1 MEMRKLRTLGIAA
14 VAASSLLLSACSAA
28 TETPDASE
36 TETPDASETV
46 TITWSTWGSPEELT
60 RFNEFNEQF
69 MADNPGIKVELQ
81 AVADYGEYHSKLLAQ
96 LVSGTAP
103 DVFYLG
109 DDKIGQFVDAGVLLG
124 LSELMDSEA
133 SLTKVSDFEPGIL
146 AAASKDGEI
155 YAAPNDVNP
164 DALWYDKEV
173 LAAAGI
179 TEDPA
184 ALYAED
190 KWTTDKFFEM
200 TDAIEAAGLFGL
212 TTWHYWATHWS
223 WITSQGGKV
232 YDANGNFVAHQDATS
247 VAALDQWTTK
257 FQSREEFILS
267 DDQPE
272 GDSASNKF
280 VTHKVGFYPSGRYRI
295 GTVTEAGVMESYD
308 IVPWPTPSGTQG
320 STGVAASFLGINAKT
335 AVIDAAFKFWTAF
348 LSVEGQTFR
357 LADGGNAV
365 PSIKGADADAIVTS
379 GGYPANAKVFLE
391 MRDLGYSNFPLEAT
405 VPGLGDDINAEIRRA
420 YDGEQDAQTA
430 LNNIAVLVEAA
441 KNG

>member
-1 MEMRKLRTLGIAA
+1 MKMSKLQTLGIAA
-14 VAASSLLLSACSAA
+14 VAASSLLLSACSA
-28 TETPDASE
+28 E
-36 TETPDASETV
+36 TETPDATEPV

-69 MADNPGIKVELQ
+69 MADNPDIKVEFQ

-184 ALYAED
+184 ALYASGA
-190 KWTTDKFFEM
+190 WTTDKFFEM
-200 TDAIEAAGLFGL
+200 TDAIEAEGLFGL

-223 WITSQGGKV
+223 WITSQGGTV
-232 YDANGNFVAHQDATS
+232 YDASGNFVAHQDPTS
-247 VAALDQWTTK
+247 VAALDQWTKK
-257 FQSREEFILS
+257 FNSREEFILS

-295 GTVTEAGVMESYD
+295 GTVTEAGVQDSYD

-320 STGVAASFLGINAKT
+320 STGVAASFLGINVNT
-335 AVIDAAFKFWTAF
+335 AVKDAAFRFWTAF

-365 PSIKGADADAIVTS
+365 PSIKGADADAIVTA

-405 VPGLGDDINAEIRRA
+405 VPGLGDSINAEIRKA

-430 LNNIAVLVEAA
+430 LNNIAALVEAA
-441 KNG
+441 KNS

>member
-1 MEMRKLRTLGIAA
+1 MLNRKFTRVGV
-14 VAASSLLLSACSAA
+14 VAAAIGALLLTGCSSS
-28 TETPDASE
+28 TEE
-36 TETPDASETV
+36 TEQV

-60 RFNEFNEQF
+60 RFKEFNAQF
-69 MADNPGIKVELQ
+69 EKDNPDIKVKLE

-124 LSELMDSEA
+124 LNDLMESDA
-133 SLTKVSDFEPGIL
+133 SQTKIADFEPGIL
-146 AAASKDGEI
+146 AAASKDGQI

-164 DALWYDKEV
+164 DAFWYDKEV

-184 ALYAED
+184 ALYAEGA
-190 KWTTDKFFEM
+190 WTTEKFFEM
-200 TDAIEAAGLFGL
+200 TDKIEAAGLFGL

-232 YDANGNFVAHQDATS
+232 YDDAGNFVANTDPVS
-247 VAALDQWTTK
+247 VAALQQWGDK
-257 FQSREEFILS
+257 FVNKKQFILS

-280 VTHKVGFYPSGRYRI
+280 VSHKVGFYPSGRYRI
-295 GTVTEAGVMESYD
+295 GTVTDAGVQDSYD
-308 IVPWPTPSGTQG
+308 IVPWPTPSGVQG
-320 STGVAASFLGINAKT
+320 STGVAASFLAINAQTEKQ
-335 AVIDAAFKFWTAF
+335 DAAFRFWTAF
-348 LSVEGQTFR
+348 LSAEGQTFR

-365 PSIKGADADAIVTS
+365 PSIKGADADAIVTG
-379 GGYPANAKVFLE
+379 GGYPANSKVFLE
-391 MRDLGYSNFPLEAT
+391 MRDMGYSNFPLEAT
-405 VPGLGDDINAEIRRA
+405 VPGLGDSINGEIRKL
-420 YDGEQDAQTA
+420 YDGQQTA
-430 LNNIAVLVEAA
+430 QQALDNIAALVSAA
-441 KNG
+441 KQ

>member
-1 MEMRKLRTLGIAA
+1 MLNRKLAKAGV
-14 VAASSLLLSACSAA
+14 VAAAISALLLTGCSSG
-28 TETPDASE
+28 TEDGSE
-36 TETPDASETV
+36 QV

-60 RFNEFNEQF
+60 RFKEFNAQF
-69 MADNPGIKVELQ
+69 EKDNPDIKVKLE

-124 LSELMDSEA
+124 LNDLMESDA
-133 SLTKVSDFEPGIL
+133 SQTKIADFESGIL
-146 AAASKDGEI
+146 AAASKDGQI

-164 DALWYDKEV
+164 DAFWYDKEV

-184 ALYAED
+184 ALYEQGA
-190 KWTTDKFFEM
+190 WTTDKFFEM
-200 TDAIEAAGLFGL
+200 TDAIEAKGMFGL

-223 WITSQGGKV
+223 WITSQGGTI
-232 YDANGNFVAHQDATS
+232 YDDADNFVANTDPVS
-247 VAALDQWTTK
+247 VAALQQWGDK
-257 FQSREEFILS
+257 FVSKKEFILS

-295 GTVTEAGVMESYD
+295 GTVTDAGVQDSYD

-320 STGVAASFLGINAKT
+320 STGVAASFLAINAKT
-335 AVIDAAFKFWTAF
+335 ANQDAAFRFWTAF
-348 LSVEGQTFR
+348 LSAEGQTFR

-365 PSIKGADADAIVTS
+365 PSIKGADADAIVTA
-379 GGYPANAKVFLE
+379 GGYPAHSKVFLE

-405 VPGLGDDINAEIRRA
+405 VPGLGDGINGEIRKL
-420 YDGEQDAQTA
+420 YDGQQSAQEALDAIAA
-430 LNNIAVLVEAA
+430 LIAAA
-441 KNG
+441 KEQ